1 MVRDLLK
8 ECILAGEIGIL
19 THSVQSEAH
28 RQTLRTLAHSVQ
40 SKAQRQTLRAIH
52 RRLLI

>member
-19 THSVQSEAH
+19 AHSVQSE
-28 RQTLRTLAHSVQ
+28 
-40 SKAQRQTLRAIH
+40 AQRQTLRALARIQFSRKH
-52 RRLLI
+52 SVKLYAPYIVVY